1 MFHRCRVRVAILARL
16 WVQLFLVVFDPVGDA
31 QEDPQS
37 MQMVRVLVVRL
48 GHSDQHLFG
57 LGLAQDTRE
66 RLQKHLQVTFIQNMH
81 IICLSKSQQQ
91 STAFQHIF
99 RNQVKGQDYRKQC
112 CGNYWCDNHV
122 VKRSC
127 V

>member
-16 WVQLFLVVFDPVGDA
+16 WVQLFLVVFDPIGDA

-81 IICLSKSQQQ
+81 IICLSHNSKAPPFSTYLGIKSKVRI
-91 STAFQHIF
+91 TENNVAVITG
-99 RNQVKGQDYRKQC
+99 VTTML
-112 CGNYWCDNHV
+112 
-122 VKRSC
+122 
-127 V
+127 